1 MMAVQSAE
9 QMLNKLSDTT
19 QPTIIE
25 NTAVIMPQFKV
36 DTDLNLKK
44 SENFEN
50 AEETKKIEK
59 NIV

>member
-1 MMAVQSAE
+1 
-9 QMLNKLSDTT
+9 MLNKLSDTT

-44 SENFEN
+44 SDNFEN